1 MDPKILKTVVAQVQ
15 RRFPEFAGSQPKVR
29 QQNAPQA
36 KSASAAPTY
45 LLTFQS
51 SAKVAGSDG
60 SRTMP
65 RWVRV
70 VVSEKGKI
78 IKITTSR

>member
-1 MDPKILKTVVAQVQ
+1 MDPKVLKTVVAQVQ

-36 KSASAAPTY
+36 NAPTY

-51 SAKVAGSDG
+51 SAKVASSNGVK
-60 SRTMP
+60 TMP

>member
-29 QQNAPQA
+29 QQSTPQA
-36 KSASAAPTY
+36 KSASASPTY
-45 LLTFQS
+45 LLTFHS
-51 SAKVAGSDG
+51 TAKVVSNDG
-60 SRTMP
+60 SKTMP

>member
-29 QQNAPQA
+29 QQNPPQA
-36 KSASAAPTY
+36 KSVATTSTY
-45 LLTFQS
+45 LLTFHS
-51 SAKVAGSDG
+51 TVKVASSLGNK
-60 SRTMP
+60 TMP

>member
-29 QQNAPQA
+29 QQSTVQA
-36 KSASAAPTY
+36 KSPSATPTY
-45 LLTFQS
+45 LLTFHS
-51 SAKVAGSDG
+51 TAKVASSDG
-60 SRTMP
+60 NKSMP

>member
-15 RRFPEFAGSQPKVR
+15 RRFPEFSGAQPKVR
-29 QQNAPQA
+29 QQSTPQA
-36 KSASAAPTY
+36 KSASASPTY
-45 LLTFQS
+45 LLTFHS
-51 SAKVAGSDG
+51 TAKVIGSDG
-60 SRTMP
+60 SKTMP

>member
-1 MDPKILKTVVAQVQ
+1 MEPNILKTVVAQVH
-15 RRFPEFAGSQPKVR
+15 RRFPEFAGSKPKVR
-29 QQNAPQA
+29 QQSTPQA
-36 KSASAAPTY
+36 KSASATPTY
-45 LLTFQS
+45 LVTFHS
-51 SAKVAGSDG
+51 TANVVGSAGN
-60 SRTMP
+60 RTLP

>member
-1 MDPKILKTVVAQVQ
+1 MDPKVLKSVVAQVQ

-29 QQNAPQA
+29 QQSAPQA

-51 SAKVAGSDG
+51 SAKVSSTNGDK
-60 SRTMP
+60 TIP
-65 RWVRV
+65 RWVRPWGLRQCCC
-70 VVSEKGKI
+70 SPFR
-78 IKITTSR
+78 TAR

>member
-15 RRFPEFAGSQPKVR
+15 RRFPEFAGSKPKVR
-29 QQNAPQA
+29 QQNTPQA
-36 KSASAAPTY
+36 KSASASPTY

-51 SAKVAGSDG
+51 TARVAGGDSN
-60 SRTMP
+60 RTMQ

>member
-29 QQNAPQA
+29 QQSTPQA
-36 KSASAAPTY
+36 KSAAATPTY
-45 LLTFQS
+45 LLTFHGT
-51 SAKVAGSDG
+51 AKVVGSDG
-60 SRTMP
+60 SKTMP

>member
-29 QQNAPQA
+29 QQSTPQA
-36 KSASAAPTY
+36 KSTTTAPTY
-45 LLTFQS
+45 LLTFHSTARVGAS
-51 SAKVAGSDG
+51 SGSK
-60 SRTMP
+60 TMP

>member
-1 MDPKILKTVVAQVQ
+1 MDPKVLKSVVAQVQ

-29 QQNAPQA
+29 QQSAPQA

-51 SAKVAGSDG
+51 TAKVASSNGG
-60 SRTMP
+60 KTIP